1 MRSATAC
8 RRRGVCSRFIFGRR
22 IHQACLIMAA
32 LSLAAC
38 SGAARREHPI
48 YWYDVGTPA
57 GFPEVVRIVAEDR
70 AAFEKDTARFV
81 ALIRAASGGGTVN
94 VLALS
99 GGGAGAAFGAG
110 ALSGLSR
117 RESVPSFMS

>member
-8 RRRGVCSRFIFGRR
+8 RRRGACNRLMLGKR
-22 IHQACLIMAA
+22 IRHACLIMVV

-48 YWYDVGTPA
+48 YWYDVGTPV

-70 AAFEKDTARFV
+70 AAFEKDTARF
-81 ALIRAASGGGTVN
+81 
-94 VLALS
+94 
-99 GGGAGAAFGAG
+99 
-110 ALSGLSR
+110 
-117 RESVPSFMS
+117 